1 MRKKCTL
8 IILILIL
15 SMLTSSCQPYD
26 VLSED
31 SNNFPP
37 INPISKD
44 KVEIILYYPNSEME
58 HLVPEIRVVSRSNER
73 IEEMVVSEL
82 LKGTKRKGLK
92 NIIPE
97 NVEMLSLDI
106 VDDIAY
112 VSFSDELY
120 NKSYGEKEE
129 AFIIYSIVNTLTSIP
144 DINRVQIF
152 INGKAINTLFKYYSV
167 REPLAF
173 SSLIVSRDY
182 INPVSI
188 LNEYYD
194 NLLDGEYDK
203 SMDMLYLS
211 EIEKVKLNT
220 LRIYLENEFKEVEQF
235 DITDYIIYEYGDKL
249 NMDVELV
256 FTYEKNNKKSS
267 YKKIE
272 LVYDKD
278 KFKIKG
284 LLY

>member
-8 IILILIL
+8 IILSLIL
-15 SMLTSSCQPYD
+15 SIFTSSCQSYD
-26 VLSED
+26 VLSEE

-44 KVEIILYYPNSEME
+44 KVEVILYYPNSEME
-58 HLVPEIRVVSRSNER
+58 HLVPEVRVVPRSNER
-73 IEEMVVSEL
+73 IEEMVISEL
-82 LKGTKRKGLK
+82 LKGTNRKGFK

-106 VDDIAY
+106 LDDIAY

-129 AFIIYSIVNTLTSIP
+129 AFIIYSIVNTLASIP

-152 INGKAINTLFKYYSV
+152 INGKAINTLFRHYSV

-173 SSLIVSRDY
+173 SSIVVSEDY

-188 LNEYYD
+188 LNKYYD

-220 LRIYLENEFKEVEQF
+220 LRIYLENEFKGVEQF
-235 DITDYIIYEYGDKL
+235 DITDYIIYEYGDKIS
-249 NMDVELV
+249 MDAEIV

>member
-1 MRKKCTL
+1 MSKKCTL
-8 IILILIL
+8 IILIFIL

-44 KVEIILYYPNSEME
+44 KVEVILYYPNSEME

-97 NVEMLSLDI
+97 NVDMLSLDI

-112 VSFSDELY
+112 VSFSEALY

-144 DINRVQIF
+144 GINKVQIF

-167 REPLAF
+167 REPLSF
-173 SSLIVSRDY
+173 SSLIVSEDY
-182 INPVSI
+182 ISPVSV
-188 LNEYYD
+188 LNKYYG

-220 LRIYLENEFKEVEQF
+220 LRIYLENEFKGVDRF
-235 DITDYIIYEYGDKL
+235 NITNYIIYEYGDKV
-249 NMDVELV
+249 NMDVELL

-284 LLY
+284 VLY